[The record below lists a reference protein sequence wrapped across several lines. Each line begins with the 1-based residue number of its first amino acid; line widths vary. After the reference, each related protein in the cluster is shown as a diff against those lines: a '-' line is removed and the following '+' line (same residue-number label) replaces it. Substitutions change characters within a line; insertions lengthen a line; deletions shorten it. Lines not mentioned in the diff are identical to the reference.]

1 MRLLNFESSDTL
13 FWILTGILIVFIFIV
28 VLVYFIQWLDF
39 FTQELKHLN
48 NEIGRTTGR
57 EQKHWKKR
65 KKRLLLSIIPFI
77 RYWYTLD
84 PCCKGNRGCFYMMII
99 FSIYQIFFRFAC
111 SIVPPLLKAR
121 RVLWRG
127 AFILCKSVGEH
138 CVLPSANVKFHQY
151 NTSTER
157 CSNLL

>member
-13 FWILTGILIVFIFIV
+13 FWILTGILIVFILIV

-65 KKRLLLSIIPFI
+65 KMRLLLSIIP
-77 RYWYTLD
+77 L
-84 PCCKGNRGCFYMMII
+84 
-99 FSIYQIFFRFAC
+99 
-111 SIVPPLLKAR
+111 
-121 RVLWRG
+121 
-127 AFILCKSVGEH
+127 
-138 CVLPSANVKFHQY
+138 
-151 NTSTER
+151 
-157 CSNLL
+157 